1 MGNIAESFKYKG
13 SLIGK
18 QANSSASSIS
28 IDERQYSGK
37 IDAELSWIKAR
48 YSFRQSSRES
58 PLSQPVNRKTLTM
71 QVTDYLKNEN
81 GDVVFEETLKQQESY
96 LVDKELFRG
105 ELRAGNAQNVFFVI
119 DEKVFGPL
127 SRNKSVVKNISL
139 NPKLIKLNFS
149 LSTEATESYAN
160 KNFDQI
166 IIDTAG
172 VTE

>member
-1 MGNIAESFKYKG
+1 MGIKA
-13 SLIGK
+13 SLPVISG
-18 QANSSASSIS
+18 IS
-28 IDERQYSGK
+28 IQPEIQYEQ
-37 IDAELSWIKAR
+37 IDFNHTV
-48 YSFRQSSRES
+48 YQ
-58 PLSQPVNRKTLTM
+58 
-71 QVTDYLKNEN
+71 N

-96 LVDKELFRG
+96 LVDKEIFRG

-139 NPKLIKLNFS
+139 NPELIKLNFRF
-149 LSTEATESYAN
+149 STTATESYAI

-166 IIDTAG
+166 IVDTAG